1 MKRLKMEY
9 LRIGNLFRLEREN
22 NVIKDIML
30 RTIRNLFEYEE
41 EENYYKLVI
50 INYNKLVSNF
60 SSNNYI
66 EHEV

>member
-1 MKRLKMEY
+1 MEY
-9 LRIGNLFRLEREN
+9 LQIGNLFRLEREN

>member
-9 LRIGNLFRLEREN
+9 LQIGNLFRLEREN